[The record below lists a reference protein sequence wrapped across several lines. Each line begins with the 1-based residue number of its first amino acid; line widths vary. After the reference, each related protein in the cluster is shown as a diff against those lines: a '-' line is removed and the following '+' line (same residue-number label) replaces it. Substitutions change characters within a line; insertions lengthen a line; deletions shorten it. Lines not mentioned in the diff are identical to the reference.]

1 MFISNGYKLSKGKK
15 PCGDSFFS
23 SKLGLGVADGVG
35 GWCQYGI
42 DPSLFSQ
49 QLMNECKRIIKIKE
63 QDFFDNVQKSLKH
76 IPLPLDDE
84 HESDKHKSSS
94 KDYSGINKAF
104 GAPVRETK
112 MKRIR
117 SSFHLDE
124 YKLRECHQDRTASP
138 NDEMSPISN
147 SNGIEGTPKAFC
159 VRIEPRI
166 IIKQAFKGVEAFGSS
181 TACV

>member
-15 PCGDSFFS
+15 PCGDAFFS

-35 GWCQYGI
+35 GWFQYGI

-63 QDFFDNVQKSLKH
+63 QDFFDSIQRSLKH
-76 IPLPLDDE
+76 IPLPLDDD
-84 HESDKHKSSS
+84 HESDKHTSSS
-94 KDYSGINKAF
+94 KDYSGINNAF

-124 YKLRECHQDRTASP
+124 YKLRECHQERAASP
-138 NDEMSPISN
+138 KDEVSPISN
-147 SNGIEGTPKAFC
+147 SNEKQSSPKAFC

-166 IIKQAFKGVEAFGSS
+166 IIKQAYKAVEAFGSS